1 MTLTTVAVVGV
12 GAIGTVVAHA
22 LSQTADVILCRR
34 GSTTPMT
41 LEIDSEVHAVG
52 TRVVDRAEGLAPVDW
67 VIVATKAQDTA
78 GAGMWFERLIGPDTR
93 VAVLQNG
100 IEHED
105 RVARWVTSDRVVPVT
120 VYIAAERTG
129 RDRVVC
135 RQVTG
140 LTTPATAPAEEF
152 GTLFGGRIPVTPDGD
167 FLTRAWS
174 KLALNAALNSITTIT
189 DRSAEVVTQ
198 PAMRPLVR
206 ALVEEAVAVGTAAG
220 AFANG
225 FEMAGALARLDAL
238 PRHSATSMQLDR
250 RNLRPLE
257 HEYLTGAIIRAA
269 DRHGVEVPNI
279 RAIHALISAISAH
292 PSTVL
297 ESAA

>member
-1 MTLTTVAVVGV
+1 MTQTTVAVVGV

-22 LSQTADVILCRR
+22 LSPTADVTLCRR

-41 LEIDSEVHAVG
+41 LETDSGVHGVEA
-52 TRVVDRAEGLAPVDW
+52 RVVGSPDGLTPVDW

-78 GAGMWFERLIGPDTR
+78 GAGTWFQRLIGPDTR

-100 IEHED
+100 IEHEE
-105 RVARWVTSDRVVPVT
+105 RVAPWVTADRVVPVT
-120 VYIAAERTG
+120 VYIAAERIG
-129 RDRVVC
+129 SDRVVC

-140 LTTPATAPAEEF
+140 LTTPATAAAEEF
-152 GTLFGGRIPVTPDGD
+152 AALFGGRIPVTPDGD
-167 FLTRAWS
+167 FVTRAWS
-174 KLALNAALNSITTIT
+174 KLALNAALNPITAIT
-189 DRSAEVVTQ
+189 DRSAEVVAQ
-198 PAMRPLVR
+198 PAMRPLVH
-206 ALVEEAVAVGTAAG
+206 AIVEEAVAVGTAAG
-220 AFANG
+220 AFTNG
-225 FEMAGALARLDAL
+225 FDMAAAMARLDAL

-250 RNLRPLE
+250 RNSRPLE

-269 DRHGVEVPNI
+269 DRYDIDVPNV

-297 ESAA
+297 EAA